1 MEKKRPVLD
10 VGRFFSIKPVI
21 HGQFSSKFAP
31 KPNSKFSKRGQVTIF
46 IILGILLL
54 LALTLIIFMKKEI
67 VSLKPEEL
75 FPTQKGK
82 VENYLTTCMDKL
94 GEEDLLKIGTKGGY
108 IEVPKELTDASVSL
122 KLSPMNVIPY
132 WAYGQN
138 TNIPQLEEI
147 KQRIDTYLEQNM
159 RSCLFGMKAFQET
172 YDLVEKSSLTSDT
185 QIVESKVIFNLHWNI
200 EVRNKAG
207 EVISEV
213 IDHTSESSVKLKKVY
228 ELSKHLLEMELETL
242 KLEDLTQDL
251 IALEHP
257 NLPAAGIEISC
268 SKKTWDPEKAK
279 QTLLDMLRINIRELK
294 VKGTDYVNFPEEL
307 TYYQNHYVWD
317 LGAGYVEPELSVVF
331 NFDQTYPYTFAVTP
345 LSGKKMKSSQLGGS
359 DLLSFLCIQTWK
371 FSYDMIYPITVRV
384 RDETTGY
391 DFNLAFTVHLV
402 RNTPNRGESY
412 ARPSYFL
419 STFTDEEYCKN
430 KNVPMTVK
438 TYEYVENGQ
447 GVSYSEDLGKVNLSF
462 TCLRYQCDLG
472 ASDSDYANLG
482 YAGIITN
489 FPYCVGGILRGEK
502 PGYKED
508 WVRVVTVPAKE
519 VNLQLVP
526 LIKVP
531 LKKVKIMKYDLTA
544 GLTADNKIKA
554 LGKELSKEETAL
566 IKLTFF
572 DTNQTEKKIVHETSI
587 VKSKQLGSQLESEEQ
602 LELLAKADY
611 NYLLE
616 INLLDGE
623 EIVGGYKGAWNLP
636 WNKLNGAQEII
647 LPVINIPNPSEE
659 QMIEL
664 ILGVEE
670 QSKLLPAP
678 EIK

>member
-1 MEKKRPVLD
+1 MEKKRRVLD
-10 VGRFFSIKPVI
+10 LDRFFSVKPI
-21 HGQFSSKFAP
+21 LNKSLNHFPP
-31 KPNSKFSKRGQVTIF
+31 KPISKRGQVTIF

-54 LALTLIIFMKKEI
+54 LALTLVIFMKKEI

-94 GEEDLLKIGTKGGY
+94 GGEALLKIGTQGGY
-108 IEVPKELTDASVSL
+108 IEVPKELTDSSVSL

-147 KQRIDTYLEQNM
+147 KVRIDTYMEQNL

-172 YDLVEKSSLTSDT
+172 YDLVEKSALTSDT
-185 QIVESKVIFNLHWNI
+185 QIVESKVIFKVHWNI

-213 IDHTSESSVKLKKVY
+213 IDHTTESPIKLKKVY

-257 NLPAAGIEISC
+257 DLPAAGIEISC

-279 QTLLDMLRINIRELK
+279 QTLLNMLRINIRELK
-294 VKGTDYVNFPEEL
+294 VKGTDYVEFPEEL

-317 LGAGYVEPELSVVF
+317 LGEGYINPELSVVF

-345 LSGKKMKSSQLGGS
+345 LTGKKMKSSQLGGS

-371 FSYDMIYPITVRV
+371 FSYDMIYPVTVRV

-402 RNTPNRGESY
+402 KNTPNRGESY

-419 STFTDEEYCKN
+419 SAFTDEEYCKN

-447 GVSYSEDLGKVNLSF
+447 GVGYSEDLGKVNLSF
-462 TCLRYQCDLG
+462 TCLRYKCDLG

-508 WVRVVTVPAKE
+508 WVRVITVPAKE
-519 VNLQLVP
+519 VDLQLVP

-531 LKKVKIMKYDLTA
+531 LKKIKVMKYA
-544 GLTADNKIKA
+544 LTADNQIEA
-554 LGKELSKEETAL
+554 VGKELSKEETAL
-566 IKLTFF
+566 IQLTFL
-572 DTNQTEKKIVHETSI
+572 DTNQTEKKIVHQTSI
-587 VKSKQLGSQLESEEQ
+587 VKSKQLDSQLEGEEQ

-616 INLLDGE
+616 INLLDDQD
-623 EIVGGYKGAWNLP
+623 IVGGYKGAWNIP

-647 LPVINIPNPSEE
+647 LPVINIPDPTEE
-659 QMIEL
+659 QMVEL

-670 QSKLLPAP
+670 KSKLLPVP

>member
-1 MEKKRPVLD
+1 MEKKRRGLD
-10 VGRFFSIKPVI
+10 LDRFFYVKSVLPSNSI
-21 HGQFSSKFAP
+21 S
-31 KPNSKFSKRGQVTIF
+31 KPNSKLSKRGQVTVF

-54 LALTLIIFMKKEI
+54 LALTLVIFMKKEI

-82 VENYLTTCMDKL
+82 VENYLTTCMDQL
-94 GEEDLLKIGTKGGY
+94 GEEALLKIGTQGGY
-108 IEVPKELTDASVSL
+108 IEVPKELTDASISL

-138 TNIPQLEEI
+138 INIPQLEEI
-147 KQRIDTYLEQNM
+147 KVRIDTYMEQNL
-159 RSCLFGMKAFQET
+159 RPCLFGMKAFQET
-172 YDLVEKSSLTSDT
+172 YDLVEKSALTSDT
-185 QIVESKVIFNLHWNI
+185 QIVESKVIFNVHWNI

-213 IDHTSESSVKLKKVY
+213 IDHTSESPVKLKKVY
-228 ELSKHLLEMELETL
+228 ELSKHLVEMELETL

-251 IALEHP
+251 VALEHP
-257 NLPAAGIEISC
+257 DLPAAGIEISC

-317 LGAGYVEPELSVVF
+317 LGVGYVEPELSVVF

-345 LSGKKMKSSQLGGS
+345 LTGKKMKSSQLGGS

-371 FSYDMIYPITVRV
+371 FSYDMIYPVSVRV

-402 RNTPNRGESY
+402 QNTPNRGESY

-419 STFTDEEYCKN
+419 SAFTDEEYCKN

-438 TYEYVENGQ
+438 TYQYVENGQ

-462 TCLRYQCDLG
+462 TCLRYRCDLG

-508 WVRVVTVPAKE
+508 WARVVTVPAKE
-519 VNLQLVP
+519 VDLQLVP
-526 LIKVP
+526 LIQVP
-531 LKKVKIMKYDLTA
+531 LKKIKIMKYALTA
-544 GLTADNKIKA
+544 ENKIEA
-554 LGKELSKEETAL
+554 QGKELSKEETAL
-566 IKLTFF
+566 IKLTFI

-587 VKSKQLGSQLESEEQ
+587 VKSKQLESQLEAEEG

-616 INLLDGE
+616 INLLDGQD
-623 EIVGGYKGAWNLP
+623 IVGGYKGVWNLP
-636 WNKLNGAQEII
+636 WNKLNAAQEII
-647 LPVINIPNPSEE
+647 LPVINIPNPTEE